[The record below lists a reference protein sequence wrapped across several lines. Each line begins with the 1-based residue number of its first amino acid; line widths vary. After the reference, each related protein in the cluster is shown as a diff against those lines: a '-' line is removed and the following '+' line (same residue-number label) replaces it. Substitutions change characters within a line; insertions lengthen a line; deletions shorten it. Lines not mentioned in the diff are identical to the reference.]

1 MPDGNPAIPAP
12 GGAESEE
19 KIRELITRIQI
30 NQQRMDALQQQSN
43 LIQLSLNDLDNA
55 LKALTTL
62 EGKGEGLEML
72 VPIGAGS
79 FVHTKLSDPNKVLIG
94 LGAGVSVE
102 KNIADSRS
110 IIQGRRSE
118 LEKALL
124 DTSGAMDQVA
134 SELVRLQQEA
144 QKYQ

>member
-1 MPDGNPAIPAP
+1 MADANPATAP
-12 GGAESEE
+12 ENEE
-19 KIRELITRIQI
+19 QIRELVARIQI
-30 NQQRMDALQQQSN
+30 NQQRMEALQQQGN
-43 LIQLSLNDLDNA
+43 LVQMSLTDLDNA

-62 EGKGEGLEML
+62 EGKGEDQELL

-79 FVHTKLSDPNKVLIG
+79 FVHAKLADPDKVIIG

-102 KNIADSRS
+102 KNFADSRG
-110 IIQGRRSE
+110 IIQSRRTE

-124 DTSGAMDQVA
+124 DTTSAIDQVA
-134 SELVRLQQEA
+134 AELARLEQEA